1 MVEIKWD
8 IKRGADIYRQVF
20 DSRLKSWIS
29 TGKIKPGEV
38 IVYRSGFSGWRKP
51 EELNEIIPYFR
62 RYEKAQLRKIKRRKP
77 AIYGEPL
84 KNQINPV
91 RNTESSRK
99 ENKISNGVK
108 NILIIDDEKDLCQ
121 LLGDTLSSHD
131 YNVRFAHTKK
141 NAFSSLKEQTPDMVF
156 CDLKL
161 PDGDGMKILSKIKK
175 ISPGTI
181 VNIITAYGSDET
193 RDEAKRLGASS
204 FIDKPFSEEDI
215 LGNIREFCK

>member
-8 IKRGADIYRQVF
+8 IKRGADVYRQVF

-38 IVYRSGFSGWRKP
+38 VVYRSGFSGWRKP

-62 RYEKAQLRKIKRRKP
+62 RYEKTQLRKLKRRKP
-77 AIYGEPL
+77 ARSTLPE
-84 KNQINPV
+84 KTQI
-91 RNTESSRK
+91 
-99 ENKISNGVK
+99 K

-121 LLGDTLSSHD
+121 LLGDALISHD
-131 YNVRFAHTKK
+131 YNVKFAHTKK
-141 NAFSSLKEQTPDMVF
+141 NALSSLKEQTPDMVF

-193 RDEAKRLGASS
+193 RDEAKRLGAYS

-215 LGNIREFCK
+215 LGNIREFCKAGVK

>member
-8 IKRGADIYRQVF
+8 IKRGADVYRQVF

-38 IVYRSGFSGWRKP
+38 VVYRSGFSGWRKP

-77 AIYGEPL
+77 ARSTLPE
-84 KNQINPV
+84 KTQI
-91 RNTESSRK
+91 
-99 ENKISNGVK
+99 K

-121 LLGDTLSSHD
+121 LLGDVLSSHD
-131 YNVRFAHTKK
+131 YNVKFAHTKK
-141 NAFSSLKEQTPDMVF
+141 NALSSLKEQTPDMVF

-193 RDEAKRLGASS
+193 RDEAKRLGAYS

-215 LGNIREFCK
+215 LGNIREFCKAGVK

>member
-8 IKRGADIYRQVF
+8 IKRGADVYRQVF
-20 DSRLKSWIS
+20 DNRLKSWIS

-38 IVYRSGFSGWRKP
+38 VVYRSGFSGWRKP

-77 AIYGEPL
+77 ARSTLPE
-84 KNQINPV
+84 KTQI
-91 RNTESSRK
+91 
-99 ENKISNGVK
+99 K

-131 YNVRFAHTKK
+131 YNVKFAHTKK
-141 NAFSSLKEQTPDMVF
+141 NALSSLKEQTPDMVF

-181 VNIITAYGSDET
+181 VNIITAYGSDEA
-193 RDEAKRLGASS
+193 RDEAKRLGAYS

-215 LGNIREFCK
+215 LGNIREFCKAGVK

>member
-8 IKRGADIYRQVF
+8 IKRGADVYRQVF

-38 IVYRSGFSGWRKP
+38 VVYRSGFSGWRKP

-77 AIYGEPL
+77 ARSALP
-84 KNQINPV
+84 KKTQI
-91 RNTESSRK
+91 
-99 ENKISNGVK
+99 K

-131 YNVRFAHTKK
+131 YNVKFAHTKK
-141 NAFSSLKEQTPDMVF
+141 NALSSLKEQTPDMVF

-193 RDEAKRLGASS
+193 RDEAKRLGAYS

-215 LGNIREFCK
+215 LGNIREFCKAGVK

>member
-1 MVEIKWD
+1 MTEIKWD
-8 IKRGADIYRQVF
+8 IKRGADVYRQVF

-38 IVYRSGFSGWRKP
+38 VVYRSGFSGWRKP

-77 AIYGEPL
+77 ARGTLPE
-84 KNQINPV
+84 KTQI
-91 RNTESSRK
+91 
-99 ENKISNGVK
+99 K

-131 YNVRFAHTKK
+131 YNVKFAHTKK
-141 NAFSSLKEQTPDMVF
+141 NALSSLKEQTPDMVF

-193 RDEAKRLGASS
+193 RDEAKRLGAYS

-215 LGNIREFCK
+215 LGNIREFCKAGVK

>member
-1 MVEIKWD
+1 MAEIKWD
-8 IKRGADIYRQVF
+8 IKRGADVYRQVF

-38 IVYRSGFSGWRKP
+38 VVYRSGFSGWRKP

-77 AIYGEPL
+77 ARSTLPE
-84 KNQINPV
+84 KTQI
-91 RNTESSRK
+91 
-99 ENKISNGVK
+99 K

-121 LLGDTLSSHD
+121 LLGETLSSHD
-131 YNVRFAHTKK
+131 YNVKFAHTKK
-141 NAFSSLKEQTPDMVF
+141 NALSSLKEQTPDMVF

-193 RDEAKRLGASS
+193 RDEAKRLGAYS

-215 LGNIREFCK
+215 LGNIREFCKAGVK

>member
-8 IKRGADIYRQVF
+8 IKRGADVYRQVF

-38 IVYRSGFSGWRKP
+38 VVYRSGFSGWRKP

-77 AIYGEPL
+77 ARSTLPE
-84 KNQINPV
+84 KTQI
-91 RNTESSRK
+91 
-99 ENKISNGVK
+99 K

-131 YNVRFAHTKK
+131 YNVKFAHTKK
-141 NAFSSLKEQTPDMVF
+141 NALSSLKEQTPDMVF

-181 VNIITAYGSDET
+181 VNIISAYGSDET
-193 RDEAKRLGASS
+193 RDEAKRLGAYS

-215 LGNIREFCK
+215 LGNIREFCKAGVK

>member
-1 MVEIKWD
+1 MAEIKWD
-8 IKRGADIYRQVF
+8 IKRGADVYRQVF

-38 IVYRSGFSGWRKP
+38 VVYRSGFSGWRKP

-77 AIYGEPL
+77 ARSTLPEKIQI
-84 KNQINPV
+84 KNV
-91 RNTESSRK
+91 
-99 ENKISNGVK
+99 
-108 NILIIDDEKDLCQ
+108 LIIDDEKDLCQ

-131 YNVRFAHTKK
+131 YKVKFAHTKK
-141 NAFSSLKEQTPDMVF
+141 NALSSLKEQTPDMVF

-193 RDEAKRLGASS
+193 RDEAKRLGAYS
-204 FIDKPFSEEDI
+204 FIDKPFSEENI
-215 LGNIREFCK
+215 LENIKALSRVGVK